1 MVHSEFSFKTEFCDL
16 DAKQEIGNCAKIC
29 QQNLIIGSSGNRVI
43 TRTIA
48 SMK

>member
-29 QQNLIIGSSGNRVI
+29 QQNLVIGVVA
-43 TRTIA
+43 RTIV